1 MKRLL
6 TKRSLPVLIA
16 ATFLV
21 APSVQAETPYYGK
34 TYSQPDQVRHLY
46 PELPITDNTPAFSRE
61 GEAFT
66 SQEEMLSYIQ
76 QLEGKSP
83 YLTVKSIGTS
93 QEGRDIPAL
102 YFTKDKRIDTGLL
115 SKKPIVWVQ
124 SQIHGN
130 EPASGEAILAIANR
144 LTGELGEEVLDDINV
159 IVIPR
164 INPDG
169 SYAFIRQLANGL
181 DGNRDHI
188 KLETPEVQAV
198 HKEFNKYSPEVVIDA
213 HEYSVYSSA
222 FRQVGEEGALKFH
235 DILIQSGRNLNIPE
249 RIRTMSN
256 RLFQEPVLADLESKG
271 ISGETY
277 YTAGLDDQ
285 GEIEIVEGST
295 EPRIGRNSFGLAPS
309 FSFLVESRGI
319 GIGREDFARR
329 VNAQIATHEKI
340 LTQTADHA
348 RQIKHLVASERLN
361 LVKKGLL
368 PNDNDPIII
377 DSENKELADQT
388 LEMVDIAS
396 GTVQDIP
403 VNYFSATDAE
413 PTLVRERPT
422 AYVLM
427 PGQEEIAEKL
437 KNQGLKGFTLPKD
450 VKLPAESFTV
460 TKKDNI
466 GEYEDRQLVDVET
479 KVSKEKVTFP
489 KGSYVFLTAQP
500 QTNLLS
506 LSLEPESVDSYV
518 SFNYVPSEVGQ
529 ELPIYRFTIDPKK
542 SEMKKFM
549 NR

>member
-1 MKRLL
+1 MKM
-6 TKRSLPVLIA
+6 TKRSLPVILA

-34 TYSQPDQVRHLY
+34 TYSQPDQVRPLY

-61 GEAFT
+61 GDAFT
-66 SQEEMLSYIQ
+66 SQEEMLAYIQ
-76 QLEGKSP
+76 QLEAKSP

-93 QEGRDIPAL
+93 QEGRSIPAL
-102 YFTKDKRIDTGLL
+102 YFTKDKRISPGLL
-115 SKKPIVWVQ
+115 SKKPIVWMQ

-130 EPASGEAILAIANR
+130 EPASGEAVLAIANR
-144 LTGELGEEVLDDINV
+144 LTGEWGEDMLDDINV

-169 SYAFIRQLANGL
+169 SYSFSRQLANGL

-188 KLETPEVQAV
+188 KLESPEVTAV
-198 HKEFNKYSPEVVIDA
+198 HKEFNKYSPEVIIDA

-222 FRQVGEEGALKFH
+222 FRQVGEAGALKYH
-235 DILIQSGRNLNIPE
+235 DVLIQSGRNLNIPE
-249 RIRTMSN
+249 RIRTMSD
-256 RLFQEPVLADLESKG
+256 RLFQEPVLSDLESKG
-271 ISGETY
+271 ISGDTY
-277 YTAGLDDQ
+277 YTSGLNEE
-285 GEIEIVEGST
+285 GEIQITEGST
-295 EPRIGRNSFGLAPS
+295 EPRIGRNAFGLAPS

-329 VNAQIATHEKI
+329 VHAQIATHEKI

-348 RQIKHLVASERLN
+348 RQIKYLVASERMN

-377 DSENKELADQT
+377 DSENKELSDQT
-388 LEMVDIAS
+388 LEMVDIAT
-396 GTVQDIP
+396 GTIEDIP
-403 VNYFSATDAE
+403 VNYFSSTDAE
-413 PTLVRERPT
+413 PTVVRERPT
-422 AYVLM
+422 AYLLM
-427 PGQEEIAEKL
+427 PDQKEIAEKL

-450 VKLPAESFTV
+450 VSLPAESYTV
-460 TKKDNI
+460 TKKEDR

-479 KVSKEKVTFP
+479 KVSKGETTFP

-518 SFNYVPSEVGQ
+518 SFSYVPSEVDQ

-542 SEMKKFM
+542 SDMKNYL
-549 NR
+549 NRQ